1 MTTQRIIDVIK
12 EEVAAEKIYMVE
24 KSWESTKN
32 MLDTAAFNPDWFA
45 AQCEILY
52 EMAVRLDSATDEQE
66 EEVKAL
72 RREILHICEDKTG
85 HDLRA

>member
-12 EEVAAEKIYMVE
+12 EEVSAEKIYMVQRA
-24 KSWESTKN
+24 WQSTKN
-32 MLDTAAFNPDWFA
+32 MLDIAAFNPDWFA
-45 AQCEILY
+45 AQCEVLY
-52 EMAVRLDSATDEQE
+52 DMAVRLDGATDEQD

-72 RREILHICEDKTG
+72 RREIVRTCEDKTG